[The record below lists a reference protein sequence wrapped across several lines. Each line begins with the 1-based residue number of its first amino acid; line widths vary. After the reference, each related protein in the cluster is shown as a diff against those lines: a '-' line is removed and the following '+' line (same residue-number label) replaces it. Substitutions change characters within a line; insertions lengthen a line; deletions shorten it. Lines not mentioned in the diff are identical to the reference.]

1 MSVFEALE
9 RYVPP
14 GHLEDWRQWVAY
26 TSKYEPTD
34 EIGHICQAAGWL
46 ALLTCETPS
55 NLAEH
60 NNRFLEAISG
70 RFEAE
75 RAQRTELQKAITI
88 LTETLEDEIGKLS
101 KSTTAANQEI
111 TTAVRKNVATL
122 GSEIEKLKGM
132 RMGTW
137 GISLLFAWLFGI
149 LTHVGLTLIFR

>member
-1 MSVFEALE
+1 VSVFEALE

-14 GHLEDWRQWVAY
+14 GHLDDWRQWVAY

-60 NNRFLEAISG
+60 NNLFLEAISG
-70 RFEAE
+70 RFSAE
-75 RAQRTELQKAITI
+75 QAQRADLQKAITI
-88 LTETLEDEIGKLS
+88 LTETLQDEAGKLS
-101 KSTTAANQEI
+101 KSSTAAHQEI
-111 TTAVRKNVATL
+111 TAAVRKNVTTL
-122 GSEIEKLKGM
+122 SSEIEKLKAM

-137 GISLLFAWLFGI
+137 AISLLFAWLFGI
-149 LTHVGLTLIFR
+149 LTHVGLTLIFH

>member
-1 MSVFEALE
+1 MSVFEELE

-14 GHLEDWRQWVAY
+14 GHLDDWRQWVAY

-55 NLAEH
+55 NLAEN
-60 NNRFLEAISG
+60 NNRFLEAISAK
-70 RFEAE
+70 FATEQT
-75 RAQRTELQKAITI
+75 QRTELQKAITI
-88 LTETLEDEIGKLS
+88 LTETLEDEVGKLS

-122 GSEIEKLKGM
+122 GSEIEKLKSM

>member
-1 MSVFEALE
+1 MSVFEELE

-26 TSKYEPTD
+26 TAKYEPTD

-60 NNRFLEAISG
+60 NNRFLEAISA
-70 RFEAE
+70 RFAAE
-75 RAQRTELQKAITI
+75 QTQRSDLQKAITI
-88 LTETLEDEIGKLS
+88 LTETLEDEVGKLS
-101 KSTTAANQEI
+101 KSAAAANQEI
-111 TTAVRKNVATL
+111 TTAVRKNVTTL
-122 GSEIEKLKGM
+122 SAEIEKLKAM
-132 RMGTW
+132 RIGTW

-149 LTHVGLTLIFR
+149 LTHIGLTLIFH

>member
-14 GHLEDWRQWVAY
+14 GHLDDWRQWVAY

-60 NNRFLEAISG
+60 NHRFLEAISAK
-70 RFEAE
+70 FATEQT
-75 RAQRTELQKAITI
+75 QRTELQKAITI
-88 LTETLEDEIGKLS
+88 LTETLEDEVGKLS

-111 TTAVRKNVATL
+111 TTAARKNVTTL
-122 GSEIEKLKGM
+122 SSEIEKVKSM

-137 GISLLFAWLFGI
+137 AISLLFAWLFGI

>member
-1 MSVFEALE
+1 VSVFEELQ

-14 GHLEDWRQWVAY
+14 GHLEDWRQWVPY

-34 EIGHICQAAGWL
+34 AIGHICQAAGWL

-70 RFEAE
+70 RFAAE
-75 RAQRTELQKAITI
+75 EAQRTELQKAITI
-88 LTETLEDEIGKLS
+88 LTETLQDEVGKLS
-101 KSTTAANQEI
+101 KSTTATNQEV
-111 TTAVRKNVATL
+111 TTAVRKNVTTL
-122 GSEIEKLKGM
+122 SSEIDKLKAT

-137 GISLLFAWLFGI
+137 AISLLFAWLFGI
-149 LTHVGLTLIFR
+149 LTHIGLTLFFR